1 MNLRVKKP
9 IDYKSIKIVGTKLG
23 ITSQPNS
30 YTKKIR
36 MPNGYSH
43 FRNDLQFSIIND
55 SYIYFQIFDC
65 LNWNKN

>member
-23 ITSQPNS
+23 IKSQPNS
-30 YTKKIR
+30 YKKKIR

-43 FRNDLQFSIIND
+43 FRNDLQFAIINGVN
-55 SYIYFQIFDC
+55 SRGHG
-65 LNWNKN
+65 LKRVK